1 MFARVRGQGVHVRP
15 STRGPAART
24 APGGLTETLG
34 GGRGG
39 LRTAG
44 ASPASARASG
54 PAPSTPAR
62 PRSLRLEDACLLGP
76 ASWLEAVCRVVVGG
90 RPSRPGLALALARR
104 GPHGHHAGGVP
115 TGLNR
120 RRARPPVDD
129 VPAGPGVC
137 WLPTRLPASQAC
149 SRSDSVLRRLTFVA
163 GPAINDLRSPGR
175 PAGGPGLWPR
185 EPTSSM
191 GAGQAEPPTEAT
203 RRGSGGPRV
212 GLADPCPTD
221 PAEPSKLK
229 GSGDQ
234 SAAARPPGR
243 LLVGVRVGAPR
254 GCSGCGA

>member
-1 MFARVRGQGVHVRP
+1 MPSQLRTGYHHRAHRLPMFARVRGQGVHVRP

-90 RPSRPGLALALARR
+90 RPSRPGLALAPARR

-163 GPAINDLRSPGR
+163 GPAINDLRSPR
-175 PAGGPGLWPR
+175 TARWRTGLSRASRLHRW
-185 EPTSSM
+185 
-191 GAGQAEPPTEAT
+191 A
-203 RRGSGGPRV
+203 
-212 GLADPCPTD
+212 LAKRSP
-221 PAEPSKLK
+221 L
-229 GSGDQ
+229 Q
-234 SAAARPPGR
+234 RPPDEDRAALGSASR
-243 LLVGVRVGAPR
+243 TLARQTQQSRA
-254 GCSGCGA
+254 S